1 MAFDPDPSDAFALLF
16 VCPAYRATPL
26 RGLDALAA
34 EHGLASLRAKDE
46 TQRMGLGSFKALGG
60 VYAVANLVRERCGSD
75 DLMNDTARA
84 AATGLTVCCASAG
97 NHGLSVAAGAN
108 VFGAR
113 AVIYLAD
120 TVPEAFAKRLRAK
133 GAKVVRAGAIYEDA
147 MAQAM
152 RDAVANDWQ
161 LVSDSSWDGY
171 RTIPSTIMRGY
182 CVMAEEMA
190 NDFRGEGDW
199 PTHVF
204 LQAGVGGLAAAVAAH
219 IRTHWDEQPCIAV
232 VEPDRAACLARSVE
246 AEQPS
251 RAEGAVS
258 NMGRLDCKEPSL
270 VAFEVLRDAADA
282 FVTVTDEEASATVVT
297 LEPYGIRSTP
307 SGVAGLA
314 AALRTDLPAD
324 ARALVIVS
332 EGRE

>member
-1 MAFDPDPSDAFALLF
+1 MAFDPDPSDALALLSA
-16 VCPAYRATPL
+16 CPAYRVTPL
-26 RGLDALAA
+26 RALDALAA
-34 EHGLASLRAKDE
+34 EHGLASLHAKDE
-46 TQRMGLGSFKALGG
+46 TGRMGLGSFKALGG
-60 VYAVANLVRERCGSD
+60 VYAVADLVRERAGTG
-75 DLMNDTARA
+75 DLMSDAARA

-120 TVPEAFAKRLRAK
+120 TVPEAFAERLRAT
-133 GAKVVRAGAIYEDA
+133 VVRAGAVYEDA

-152 RDAVANDWQ
+152 HDAEANDWM
-161 LVSDSSWDGY
+161 LVSDSSWHGY

-182 CVMAEEMA
+182 CVMAHEMA
-190 NDFRGEGDW
+190 EAFRANDDW

-204 LQAGVGGLAAAVAAH
+204 LQAGVGGLAAAVAAY
-219 IRTHWDEQPCIAV
+219 IRARWDEQPRITV

-246 AEQPS
+246 AGEPT
-251 RAEGAVS
+251 RADGAVS
-258 NMGRLDCKEPSL
+258 CMGRLDCKEPSL
-270 VAFEVLRDAADA
+270 VALEVLRDVADA
-282 FVTVTDEEASATVVT
+282 FLTLTDEEADRAVAA
-297 LEPYGIRSTP
+297 LETHGIASTP

-314 AALRTDLPAD
+314 AALRADLPAD
-324 ARALVIVS
+324 ARALAVVS